1 MYWFLLLVITAATQA
16 FSRGLWEFFGVHM
29 DDLNHALPV
38 GDMSSVQFKAGV
50 AAFLVCA
57 LLTGILT
64 RYHIDYS
71 SEKKEVRYKHKRR
84 LIVTYLVVSVIGF
97 VMALF
102 GNGRT
107 EKGFLADLA
116 VFGLPKFFLCVL
128 ILYLLGALLC
138 LGPALFARKP
148 KKETIEYRAGAAEA
162 GAGRKLTSIPDR
174 ELFPN
179 LFAGPGYGETLSAD
193 YIMQIEQKKHEFYDF
208 NQSSSF
214 SYDSSTIIT
223 NDGDLKEKPHRL
235 WALMDRWLISR
246 LLGKGVVDSFPP
258 ENYVIGELHQTTTS
272 TRNFYDPDMED
283 YRTDTDRDEWTSKIR
298 VDYFHEMKQT
308 LELLPKELEDNRE
321 LDDGSGIYQLMR
333 PVYRVLHP
341 STGKTVLKT
350 LRSSAIWL
358 LISAA
363 LVIGIQ
369 LWRNAHEAASLGIL
383 LFIVQ
388 VPLLLVAVV
397 ALFIF
402 LSNLKTYFS
411 VVKDR
416 AKMGEYRKMADKNM
430 PVIYRLLRYF
440 HLWEKQTGEK
450 YEAVTQMQQYFDAYF
465 EQYYLK

>member
-29 DDLNHALPV
+29 DDLNHVLPV
-38 GDMSSVQFKAGV
+38 GDFSSVQFKAGV
-50 AAFLVCA
+50 AAFLACA

-71 SEKKEVRYKHKRR
+71 AEKKEERYKHKRR

-97 VMALF
+97 VMPLF
-102 GNGRT
+102 GYGQT
-107 EKGFLADLA
+107 EKGFMADLA
-116 VFGLPKFFLCVL
+116 VFGIPKFAVYVL
-128 ILYLLGALLC
+128 LLFLLGALLC
-138 LGPALFARKP
+138 LGPALFAHKP
-148 KKETIEYRAGAAEA
+148 KKKTIEYRAGAAEA
-162 GAGRKLTSIPDR
+162 GAGRKLTSISDR
-174 ELFPN
+174 ELFPD
-179 LFAGPGYGETLSAD
+179 LFAGPGYGGALSAD
-193 YIMQIEQKKHEFYDF
+193 YISQIEQKKHEFFVFDKL
-208 NQSSSF
+208 SSS
-214 SYDSSTIIT
+214 SSSESELI
-223 NDGDLKEKPHRL
+223 EKPHRL
-235 WALMDRWLISR
+235 WTRMDRWLIGR
-246 LLGKGVVDSFPP
+246 LLGDGVVDSFPP
-258 ENYVIGELHQTTTS
+258 ENYVIGELYQSSTTT
-272 TRNFYDPDMED
+272 RNYYDSDMED

-341 STGKTVLKT
+341 NTGETVQKK

-369 LWRNAHEAASLGIL
+369 LWRNAHEAASLGML

-450 YEAVTQMQQYFDAYF
+450 YEAVTLMQQYFDAYF
-465 EQYYLK
+465 EQYYRK